1 MRAHFTDMTIRTLA
15 EGVYFDDHTPSFG
28 IRIGKHRKTWL
39 IIKGTNRTRVRLG
52 HYPAM
57 SLQAARRAALSA
69 LGNTLQASTAPSFHG
84 ASHEF

>member
-1 MRAHFTDMTIRTLA
+1 MTIRTLA

-57 SLQAARRAALSA
+57 SLAAARRAALSA
-69 LGNTLQASTAPSFHG
+69 LGNPTTGQRCPELP
-84 ASHEF
+84 